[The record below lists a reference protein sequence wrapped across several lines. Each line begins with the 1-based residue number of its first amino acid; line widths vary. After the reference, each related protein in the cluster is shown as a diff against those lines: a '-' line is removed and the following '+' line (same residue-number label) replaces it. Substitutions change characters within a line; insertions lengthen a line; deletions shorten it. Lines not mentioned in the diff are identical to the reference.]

1 MDECSALLTKLREQT
16 QELESIIASHEIE
29 LALELIDS
37 RLSILEQLHSF
48 ALNNTS
54 ARLQIKTVAQE
65 LLPREQLLITQLQEA
80 KSTVAEILTQAL
92 SSTKAQQLYQRF
104 SQE

>member
-37 RLSILEQLHSF
+37 RLSILEQLYSF

-65 LLPREQLLITQLQEA
+65 LLPREQLMITQLQEA
-80 KSTVAEILTQAL
+80 KSAVAEILTQAL